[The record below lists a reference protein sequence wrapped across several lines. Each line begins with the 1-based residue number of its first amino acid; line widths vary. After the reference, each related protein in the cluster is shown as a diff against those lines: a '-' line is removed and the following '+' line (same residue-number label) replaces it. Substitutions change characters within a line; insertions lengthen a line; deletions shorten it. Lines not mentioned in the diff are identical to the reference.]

1 MVNLFELASRK
12 AYRFKTSVG
21 ELMVEQL
28 WDLPINSNHSRGVC
42 LRKIAEELNAQ
53 IQPDSTL
60 DWLGSSGDT
69 IDQEDLKNK
78 LAIIKH
84 IVETRRAEIQQAQEA
99 EAKRSMLD
107 RLLKIKQKR
116 ADGALEN
123 MSDEDLDKMIADLK

>member
-1 MVNLFELASRK
+1 MQDKFHALSLLAK
-12 AYRFKTSVG
+12 NG
-21 ELMVEQL
+21 
-28 WDLPINSNHSRGVC
+28 RGVC